1 MRASASLTG
10 WEKKQKKKPRIFH
23 RMVLQRQKFDQEKQ
37 HFYILYNNTEI
48 SHLSSKRDIH

>member
-10 WEKKQKKKPRIFH
+10 WGKKTKKTRIFH